1 MHAFGAG
8 QRDDRRQQV
17 LRAFGMRRHRLER
30 ASFRGLEIKEIGRF
44 ARLRVPDVLVEAEGF
59 GARASPDL
67 TGAQA

>member
-1 MHAFGAG
+1 
-8 QRDDRRQQV
+8 
-17 LRAFGMRRHRLER
+17 MRRHRLER